1 MNEKL
6 YEIIEKIEAL
16 PDSDDVVQFVDEYD
30 LTGLTTDD
38 LKRLAVFFKNDTACE
53 ASCRYCKAISALKRA
68 SRALGDL
75 G

>member
-16 PDSDDVVQFVDEYD
+16 PDSDVVVQYD

-38 LKRLAVFFKNDTACE
+38 LKRLAVFFKKDTACE
-53 ASCRYCKAISALKRA
+53 ASCRYCKAIAALQAELERGEIK
-68 SRALGDL
+68 SL
-75 G
+75 